1 MSDRLSPVYYEH
13 NRKGQKKWKAELF
26 LVNSDGKYRRVH
38 LGRFYSEK
46 KAWSAYNKAI
56 NEWRA
61 KSV

>member
-26 LVNSDGKYRRVH
+26 LVNSNGKYCRVH

-46 KAWSAYNKAI
+46 EAWSTYNKAI